1 VPELRNKAESALK
14 KLYNRVNA
22 FIIIDGSENY
32 QPLVNEFN
40 ALIDNYETSIE
51 RRLRMG
57 EDEHKEESE
66 LNQDFEESVE

>member
-1 VPELRNKAESALK
+1 M
-14 KLYNRVNA
+14 
-22 FIIIDGSENY
+22 
-32 QPLVNEFN
+32 NEFN

-51 RRLRMG
+51 RRLSLG